1 MKLEYDGHERNAEER
16 SAVRVYTAATPQNA
30 LTAPQEPPKQRRA
43 RVMRREENTAEK
55 EAGKSKSAAAS
66 ASAQSEREA
75 NRAVTHLRPG
85 PGPHRHTSPW
95 RQKRLRAAA
104 QTLVLA
110 LVMAAYACVL
120 PVYSVRSGA
129 GEEVYSSQITYQA
142 MTRDQTRSM
151 AVETL
156 ADLAADPTA
165 TDEQRRDAQ
174 DRLNQLLEQAQK
186 EARIEEELL
195 ARGFGQSVASV
206 SESFVSVLLEN
217 QPDAAAAAA
226 ILEAA
231 ERISGCA
238 SGDIRL
244 IPLNIP

>member
-1 MKLEYDGHERNAEER
+1 MKLEYDKHERNAEER
-16 SAVRVYTAATPQNA
+16 NAVRVYTAATPQNA
-30 LTAPQEPPKQRRA
+30 PAAPQNPKKQRRA
-43 RVMRREENTAEK
+43 RVMRRENAAEK
-55 EAGKSKSAAAS
+55 EAGRSKSAAAS

-75 NRAVTHLRPG
+75 NRAATHLRPG
-85 PGPHRHTSPW
+85 PAPCRHTGPW

-110 LVMAAYACVL
+110 LALAAYACVL
-120 PVYSVRSGA
+120 PVYSGRSGA

-156 ADLAADPTA
+156 ADLATDPTA
-165 TDEQRRDAQ
+165 TDEQRHDAQ

-217 QPDAAAAAA
+217 QPDATAVAA

-238 SGDIRL
+238 SSDIRL